1 MFDFLGKKPDSPSQ
15 PTVSDITATQMR
27 VSWTPPDFDGGTPI
41 IGYLIEYKKSSSTN
55 WVRVSM
61 HRSTDATIIAND
73 LHENTQYQFRVSA
86 ENQIGLGSCST
97 SSNWY
102 KTLGR

>member
-1 MFDFLGKKPDSPSQ
+1 MFDFLGKPDSPSQ
-15 PTVSDITATQMR
+15 PTVSDIKATQMR
-27 VSWTPPDFDGGTPI
+27 VSWTPPDFGGGTPI
-41 IGYLIEYKKSSSTN
+41 IGYLIEYKESSSTN

-61 HRSTDATIIAND
+61 HRSTDTTIIAND

-86 ENQIGLGSCST
+86 ENPIGLGSCST